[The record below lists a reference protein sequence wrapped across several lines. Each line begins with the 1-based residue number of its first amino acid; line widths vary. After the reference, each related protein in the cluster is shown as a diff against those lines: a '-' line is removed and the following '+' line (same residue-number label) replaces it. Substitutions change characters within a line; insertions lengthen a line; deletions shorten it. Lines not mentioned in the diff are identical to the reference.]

1 MISDLIIVLFAVIIW
16 IALIYYFAPAIRK
29 SRNFSP
35 YGPAL
40 MVKITTNRGL
50 LDRASRRFPG
60 KGFSRVS
67 VVIVIVSAIIAIAM
81 LSYGIILGI
90 LELKSGISSAALPVT
105 ELIGLPGI
113 NPVIPIGYGAAALI
127 FSVVIHEV
135 FHGIVAR
142 KHGIK
147 VKSVGALFF
156 IIPIGAFV
164 EPDEDEMVKADPVVR
179 RRIVA
184 AGPGINIVIGVVAIL
199 AIIFLMGPSV
209 HPIHNGAYLEE
220 SGSKHITVPTGS
232 EIIKFGNYSGSK
244 INTLATNSTLMPG
257 KLYNVTYFDH
267 GKENNTTLAAG
278 IMIISTIQGYPAY
291 NNLTPGGIILTV
303 DNTTINNDTQLN
315 SILDSVSPG
324 SPVNISEE
332 IFPAN
337 SATGFVV
344 KNATIG
350 TVSKYSYYA
359 KYDPSANKA
368 SYKNES
374 FIGVTVDF
382 AGLGTIPISDLA
394 PIITGGIIVKNPVS
408 NFLGYLGLPFEG
420 LSPVPSGVAALF
432 SVPFSPLVFW
442 GVLNTLY
449 WLFWL
454 NFLLGITNA
463 LPFVVLDGGQFF
475 RDTLFIGERRK
486 SLSFLKSD
494 KVKMGISTFLN
505 MLVFLLLFGSVIL
518 AVHGV

>member
-1 MISDLIIVLFAVIIW
+1 MISDLLIVLFAVIIW
-16 IALIYYFAPAIRK
+16 VALIYYFAPGIRK
-29 SRNFSP
+29 TRNFSP

-40 MVKITTNRGL
+40 MVKITKNRGL
-50 LDRASRRFPG
+50 LDKVSKRFPG
-60 KGFSRVS
+60 RAFSRIS
-67 VVIVIVSAIIAIAM
+67 VVIVIASAIIAIAM
-81 LSYGIILGI
+81 LGYGIFLGI
-90 LELKSGISSAALPVT
+90 LDLKSGVSSSALPVT

-127 FSVVIHEV
+127 SAVVIHEV

-164 EPDEDEMVKADPVVR
+164 EPDEDEMLKADPVVR

-199 AIIFLMGPSV
+199 ILIFLMAPSV

-220 SGSKHITVPTGS
+220 SGSKYISVPTGS
-232 EIIKFGNYSGSK
+232 EIIKFGNYSGNNVNS
-244 INTLATNSTLMPG
+244 LAMNSTLVPG
-257 KLYNVTYFDH
+257 KIYNVTYLDK
-267 GKENNTTLAAG
+267 GKEKNTTMAGG
-278 IMIISTIQGYPAY
+278 IMIISTLPGYPAY
-291 NNLTPGGIILTV
+291 DNLTPGGIILSV
-303 DNTTINNDTQLN
+303 DNATIRNDTQLN
-315 SILDSVSPG
+315 SVLDAVKPG
-324 SPVNISEE
+324 DTVNISEA
-332 IFPAN
+332 IFSTS
-337 SATGFVV
+337 SATGLKV

-359 KYDPSANKA
+359 EYDPSANKA

-374 FIGVTVDF
+374 FIGVTVDY
-382 AGLGTIPISDLA
+382 AGLGTVPISDLS

-432 SVPFSPLVFW
+432 SVPFTPLVFW
-442 GVLNTLY
+442 GILNTLY
-449 WLFWL
+449 WVFWL

-486 SLSFLKSD
+486 SLSFLKND
-494 KVKMGISTFLN
+494 KVKIGISTFLN